1 MFILFP
7 TGGRTGNHLFQTSYA
22 ASLARPNEYILTRGF
37 GKTRS
42 FLRGKWKR
50 RWLNIDA
57 KLPCWFIERF
67 IEPLCWQLLI
77 KTGLVSSV
85 IERGGETLAVR
96 TGKIRRITIVKG
108 YFESDSFMASRI
120 HEDFRLKSRYVSL
133 ARARLAKMPEGAT
146 PLFIHLRRGDLASIS
161 INGYGIQLPDAYY
174 WQAVELL
181 KRKYHDPFFVIV
193 GDDPAYAETL
203 FAGLSEKYI
212 SRLSA
217 PEDLALMSL
226 CSGGIL
232 SNSTFAWWGAFMGK
246 PGGYYIAPRY
256 WSGWPWGTWYPAGMN
271 TALVSE
277 YLDVRA
283 CLVKA

>member
-1 MFILFP
+1 MVVLFP
-7 TGGRTGNHLFQTSYA
+7 AGGRTGNQLFQAAYA
-22 ASLARPNEYILTRGF
+22 ASLAGPNGYFFTRGF
-37 GKTRS
+37 GKTRG
-42 FLRGKWKR
+42 LLYGTWKR

-57 KLPCWFIERF
+57 KLPCWIIERF

-77 KTGLVSSV
+77 KTDLVSSI
-85 IERGGETLAVR
+85 IERRGETLDVR
-96 TGKIRRITIVKG
+96 KGKFSRITIMKG
-108 YFESDSFMASRI
+108 FFENDSYVASDI
-120 HEDFRLKSRYVSL
+120 HERFRLKSRYVSS

-174 WQAVELL
+174 REAIELL

-193 GDDPAYAETL
+193 GDDPRYAESL
-203 FAGLSEKYI
+203 FSDLREKYI
-212 SRLSA
+212 SRLSV

-232 SNSTFAWWGAFMGK
+232 SNSTFAWWGASMGAF
-246 PGGYYIAPRY
+246 GGFYIAPRY
-256 WSGWPWGTWYPAGMN
+256 WSGWPWGAWYPAGMN

-277 YLDVRA
+277 YIAVPG
-283 CLVKA
+283 